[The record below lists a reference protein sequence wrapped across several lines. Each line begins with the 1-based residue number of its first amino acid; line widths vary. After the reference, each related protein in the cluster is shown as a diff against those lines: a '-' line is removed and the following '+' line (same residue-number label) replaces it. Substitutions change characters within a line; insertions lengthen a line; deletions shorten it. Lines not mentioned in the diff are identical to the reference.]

1 MEVKDPKFP
10 DVLLDQVC
18 SLLKGSWSCAEEED
32 MRSIRIENPEGKY
45 EIVLGL
51 RDDYCLVSFEP
62 FASRYTVIKVMF
74 RCDVIVIHTHSSVPS
89 LDGFDTIRFLEKI
102 GQENVV
108 RLIVTPRNDGSIYS
122 LEYGF

>member
-1 MEVKDPKFP
+1 MTTPKFS

-18 SLLKGSWSCAEEED
+18 SLLNGSWSYAEEEE
-32 MRSIRIENPEGKY
+32 MRSIRIENSDGKY

-51 RDDYCLVSFEP
+51 RADYCLVSFEP
-62 FASRYTVIKVMF
+62 CSSRYSVFKVMF
-74 RCDVIVIHTHSSVPS
+74 RCHGIDIQSDFSDSAIN
-89 LDGFDTIRFLEKI
+89 GFQTIRFFENTGK
-102 GQENVV
+102 ENVV